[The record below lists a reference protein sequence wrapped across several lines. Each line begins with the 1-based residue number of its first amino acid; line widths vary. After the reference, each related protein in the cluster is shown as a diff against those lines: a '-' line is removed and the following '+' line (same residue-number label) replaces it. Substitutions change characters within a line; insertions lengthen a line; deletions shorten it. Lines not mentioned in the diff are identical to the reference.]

1 MNCKMLSVEQ
11 VKHVLTYYF
20 LDMLDTDSPS
30 MPQHIQR
37 DCVFLNKSRGEICSD
52 IYSNPKLKYIIG
64 KIHEARD
71 IHQINSVP
79 VNSVCCIDNKKI
91 PISSAGIQF
100 IIYSDENTHLC
111 IQKKYQQLCYA
122 YFKLRHFDKYI
133 QKAMLSWL
141 SKQPWYLPR
150 AMSANALLKRVLDSN
165 FPEIIHRELEEIVD
179 VLDTL
184 G

>member
-1 MNCKMLSVEQ
+1 MLSLEQ

-20 LDMLDTDSPS
+20 LEMLRDGDNSVPTT
-30 MPQHIQR
+30 HIQR

-52 IYSNPKLKYIIG
+52 VYSNPKLRYVIG
-64 KIHEARD
+64 LIHEARD

-100 IIYSDENTHLC
+100 IIYKKNSNTHVC
-111 IQKKYQQLCYA
+111 VQKKYQPLCYA

-165 FPEIIHRELEEIVD
+165 FPEVIHRELEEIVD
-179 VLDTL
+179 TL